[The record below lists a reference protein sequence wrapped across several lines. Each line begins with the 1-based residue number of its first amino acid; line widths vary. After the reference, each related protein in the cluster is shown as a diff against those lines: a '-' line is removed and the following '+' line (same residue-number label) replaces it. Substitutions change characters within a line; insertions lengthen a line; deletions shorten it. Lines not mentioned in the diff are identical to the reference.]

1 MSGGWGDAIDPT
13 WLWKMEDKVI
23 VEVKASERLAPLHEA
38 QLRFYLRVSGKS
50 VGLIIN
56 FPVRLLKNGLQRI
69 VNEFPRLGALGGEY
83 KSGE

>member
-1 MSGGWGDAIDPT
+1 MTAGIDST

-56 FPVRLLKNGLQRI
+56 FPVRLLKNGLKRI
-69 VNEFPRLGALGGEY
+69 VNEFPDSARSAVSTKAENSSDL
-83 KSGE
+83 

>member
-1 MSGGWGDAIDPT
+1 LTAAIDPT